1 MGFLVKVA
9 KNDSTSS
16 ITLVLSL
23 TIMQAAF
30 SSVNI
35 GLNAKPSTVKNS
47 TVRSRSFTGRLT

>member
-1 MGFLVKVA
+1 MKVA

-23 TIMQAAF
+23 MIMQVAF

-35 GLNAKPSTVKNS
+35 GLNEKPSAAKKS